1 MNLHS
6 NKELLQDAIQA
17 AAASLGIR
25 EIYVEKD
32 YWVTV
37 ALYEVFHSD
46 MASQVVF
53 KGGTALS
60 KCYRLIERFSEDV
73 DLVVLR
79 NEGENDNQLKKKIR
93 AVGKIAGEVMPE
105 ITVDGLT
112 NKRGN
117 IRKTVHQYDRLYDGN
132 FGQAREHVVLET
144 TWLGSFEP
152 YFDLP
157 ISSYVGEMMREK
169 GQEAFIRE
177 YRMAPFTIQVLG
189 KTRTFCEKVMG
200 LVRFSRTNDPITALR
215 NKIRHVYDL
224 HQLLKDEEVAAFF
237 ASSDFDDMLTKVGND
252 DIVSYKNNNSWVS
265 EHPAT
270 ALLFAKPDETWLQ
283 LSTTYHTSFKELVT
297 GKLPPE
303 VELIATLKTVEG
315 RLRRV
320 GWSIG

>member
-1 MNLHS
+1 
-6 NKELLQDAIQA
+6 
-17 AAASLGIR
+17 
-25 EIYVEKD
+25 
-32 YWVTV
+32 
-37 ALYEVFHSD
+37 
-46 MASQVVF
+46 
-53 KGGTALS
+53 
-60 KCYRLIERFSEDV
+60 
-73 DLVVLR
+73 
-79 NEGENDNQLKKKIR
+79 
-93 AVGKIAGEVMPE
+93 
-105 ITVDGLT
+105 
-112 NKRGN
+112 
-117 IRKTVHQYDRLYDGN
+117 
-132 FGQAREHVVLET
+132 
-144 TWLGSFEP
+144 
-152 YFDLP
+152 
-157 ISSYVGEMMREK
+157 MMREK
-169 GQEAFIRE
+169 GQETFIRE

-200 LVRFSRTNDPITALR
+200 LVRFSRTNDPVTALR

-270 ALLFAKPDETWLQ
+270 ALLFAKLDETWLQ